1 MYTYFWGGRGGR
13 GWGGER
19 ITFLF
24 LFYYLLRVIRE
35 ISSAMA
41 RPTHGD
47 ATQGSSHEDSLR
59 WIATLK
65 AAINNTP
72 PDDSDP
78 LLAEALK
85 LEDTFY
91 YVSRIYLPFT
101 LAPVYFLVLPRE
113 EGRLVVTPKYCSLT
127 PWCGAF
133 QRPQPSLFAVFPFIS
148 VCLVRLFN
156 ASTVTIEDITFLQK
170 VFDRLLSYPASSA
183 MTSSLSFGHYG
194 R

>member
-1 MYTYFWGGRGGR
+1 MYVLGRRAYHVFYFF
-13 GWGGER
+13 
-19 ITFLF
+19 FL
-24 LFYYLLRVIRE
+24 LGVIRQ

-41 RPTHGD
+41 RPTHGN
-47 ATQGSSHEDSLR
+47 ATQGSSKEDSLR

-65 AAINNTP
+65 AAINNSP

-91 YVSRIYLPFT
+91 YVSRVYLPFI
-101 LAPVYFLVLPRE
+101 LAPVYFLVFPRE
-113 EGRLVVTPKYCSLT
+113 EGRLAVTQKYCSLT
-127 PWCGAF
+127 PWCGAL
-133 QRPQPSLFAVFPFIS
+133 QRPQPSLFALFPSIS
-148 VCLVRLFN
+148 VCLVRLLK
-156 ASTVTIEDITFLQK
+156 AGIVTIEDISFLEK

-183 MTSSLSFGHYG
+183 MTSVLSFGHYG

>member
-1 MYTYFWGGRGGR
+1 
-13 GWGGER
+13 
-19 ITFLF
+19 
-24 LFYYLLRVIRE
+24 
-35 ISSAMA
+35 MA

-47 ATQGSSHEDSLR
+47 ATQGSSNEDSLR

-65 AAINNTP
+65 AAINNSP

-91 YVSRIYLPFT
+91 YVSRIYLPLT

-113 EGRLVVTPKYCSLT
+113 EGRLAVTPKYCSLT

-133 QRPQPSLFAVFPFIS
+133 QRPQQPSL
-148 VCLVRLFN
+148 
-156 ASTVTIEDITFLQK
+156 LQ
-170 VFDRLLSYPASSA
+170 
-183 MTSSLSFGHYG
+183 
-194 R
+194 